1 MSLAPS
7 IKGWCPGALRPME
20 SGDGLIVRLRITGGV
35 LSASHALLIADV
47 AHRYGNGLIDL
58 SGRANLQ
65 LRGVSPSNWPH
76 LIEDLSRHGLIDQDA
91 EAEAVRN
98 VMASP
103 LAGLDPS
110 ALLDITP
117 DVKAL
122 EARLV
127 SNRALHDLPAKF
139 GFLIDDGSTLPIAQE
154 EADIGFEA
162 ITHESRVHYAV
173 RLARSETVAL
183 IEPDH
188 LATTAEQMALAFINA
203 SSTSDKHFRRLKD
216 WLQAECAEA
225 LFKTVGLT
233 TLITHK
239 RATVT
244 PSPFGYHALG
254 ANGYFGVG
262 APFGRFSAQGLIAL
276 ANAAAKGGSGEL
288 RLTPWRAI
296 LIPGLSEEAAATLI
310 EQAGPTYI
318 TAPHDPR
325 LAVAACPGAPDCL
338 SASVPTHG
346 DALAFASLFKG
357 HAVSGTHL
365 HVSGCEKGCARPKA
379 TKLVLVGRDG
389 HYDLV
394 LNGKASDT
402 AVRRGLTREAAET
415 ALRDLISGD
424 AA

>member
-35 LSASHALLIADV
+35 LSAAQALIIAEA

-65 LRGVSPSNWPH
+65 LRGVSPTEWPH

-91 EAEAVRN
+91 DAEAVRN

-103 LAGLDPS
+103 LAGIDPS
-110 ALLDITP
+110 ALLDIRP
-117 DVKAL
+117 YVKAL
-122 EARLV
+122 EVRLV
-127 SNRALHDLPAKF
+127 DHQALHALPAKF
-139 GFLIDDGSTLPIAQE
+139 GFSIDDGGLLSLSSQ

-162 ITHESRVHYAV
+162 MTHLDRVHFAV
-173 RLARSETVAL
+173 RLAGAETVAL

-188 LATTAEQMALAFINA
+188 LVSKAEALALAFINI
-203 SSTSDKHFRRLKD
+203 STTPDKRFRRLKD
-216 WLQAECAEA
+216 WLQAEGAAA
-225 LFKTVGLT
+225 LFKTVGLD
-233 TLITHK
+233 TLITHA
-239 RATVT
+239 RASHA
-244 PSPFGYHALG
+244 PSPYGYHALG
-254 ANGYFGVG
+254 AKGFLGLG
-262 APFGRFSAQGLIAL
+262 APFGRFSANGLTAL
-276 ANAAAKGGSGEL
+276 ANAAAKEGSGEL

-296 LIPGLSEEAAATLI
+296 LIPGLSEEASAKLI
-310 EQAGPTYI
+310 EQAGPSYI
-318 TAPHDPR
+318 AAPDDPR

-338 SASVPTHG
+338 SASVPTHD
-346 DALAFASLFKG
+346 DALAFAHLMKG
-357 HAVSGTHL
+357 RPVSGTHL

-389 HYDLV
+389 RYDLV

-402 AVRRGLTREAAET
+402 PIRQGLTREAAAA
-415 ALRDLISGD
+415 ALKEYDTGD